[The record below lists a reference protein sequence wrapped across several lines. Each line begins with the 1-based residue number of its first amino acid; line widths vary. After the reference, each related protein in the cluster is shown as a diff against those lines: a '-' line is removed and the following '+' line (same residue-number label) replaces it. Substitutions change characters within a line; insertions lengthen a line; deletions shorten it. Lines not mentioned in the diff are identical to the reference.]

1 MAKKNKKRYDGVV
14 YSTDPD
20 YGYGGFEEDNAETL
34 PPQQQTLR
42 IRCDRL
48 KGNKM
53 ATVIWDF
60 IGSEDDFKD
69 LGKLLK
75 SKCGV
80 GGSVKNGEIIL
91 QGDKR
96 SQVRSEL
103 DKLGYKYKNV
113 GG

>member
-1 MAKKNKKRYDGVV
+1 MAKKKKKRIQGVV
-14 YSTDPD
+14 FSTDPD
-20 YGYGGFEEDNAETL
+20 YDYSFDDQEEAETL

-60 IGSEDDFKD
+60 IGAEDDLKA
-69 LGKLLK
+69 LGKTLK

-80 GGSVKNGEIIL
+80 GGSVKEGEIIL

-96 SQVRSEL
+96 AKVRQEL
-103 DKLGYKYKNV
+103 EKMGYKYKNV